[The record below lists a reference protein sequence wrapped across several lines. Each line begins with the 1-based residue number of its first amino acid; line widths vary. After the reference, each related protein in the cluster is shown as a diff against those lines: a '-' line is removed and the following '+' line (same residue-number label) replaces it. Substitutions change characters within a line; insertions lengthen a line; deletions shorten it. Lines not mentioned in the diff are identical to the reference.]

1 MVVLPHSG
9 DPAPRQPGGA
19 DAVPSLPEEAYRALR
34 ALAARKMR
42 GERVDHTL
50 EPTALVHEAWIRM
63 KDAPAR
69 GAQQAQTPAQFRA
82 LAARILR
89 QILVDHARARGA
101 QKRGGGARAEDV
113 GAIAVSSGGIET
125 DVLDLEVALEGL
137 AARDPRRAK
146 VVELRFFGGLSAA
159 EAARELGVSEDTVKR
174 DWRLARAWLNRE
186 LGRKRGRA

>member
-1 MVVLPHSG
+1 M
-9 DPAPRQPGGA
+9 
-19 DAVPSLPEEAYRALR
+19 R

>member
-9 DPAPRQPGGA
+9 DPTPREPGGA

-137 AARDPRRAK
+137 AARDPRRAR

-159 EAARELGVSEDTVKR
+159 ETARELGVSEDTVKR